1 MLDFLLQGDPGKEGK
16 VGLPGPTGEPG
27 PAGEPGLPGKGKDGE
42 PVSPAGK
49 IHAWVVQRD
58 IDKHDFCRRTV
69 DFW

>member
-1 MLDFLLQGDPGKEGK
+1 MVFSMLLGVLLDCLLQGDPGKEGK

-49 IHAWVVQRD
+49 L
-58 IDKHDFCRRTV
+58 CT
-69 DFW
+69 